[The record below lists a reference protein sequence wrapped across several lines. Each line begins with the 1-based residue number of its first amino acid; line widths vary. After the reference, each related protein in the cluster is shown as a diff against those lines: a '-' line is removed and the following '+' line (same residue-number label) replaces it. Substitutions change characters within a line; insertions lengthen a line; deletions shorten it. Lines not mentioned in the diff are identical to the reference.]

1 MTLASC
7 VYEGV
12 VRHRR
17 RAPMVHEFAYRL
29 VMLYLD
35 LDELPA
41 LFSRRWFWSARGA
54 NVAWFRRQDH
64 FGPPSEPLAEC
75 VRSLVEKELGARPTG
90 PIRLLTHLRYF
101 GFVMNPISVYYC
113 FDDRERLLAIVAEVT
128 NTPWRARH
136 LYVLDAREAS
146 GRIVRASTPKR
157 LHVSPFLT
165 MEYAYQ
171 FRLTAPGRSLAL
183 HIANTDPESPKTM
196 PVFDATAVFRRR
208 ALNGPALAR
217 VLWRYPLMTLQ
228 VALGIYWQALRLWR
242 KGTPYVPHPEHAK
255 SRDSA
260 PLSTRRAPESPA
272 LFEQETNRQEALL

>member
-7 VYEGV
+7 VYEGF

-17 RAPMVHEFAYRL
+17 RTPVVHEFAYRL

-35 LDELPA
+35 LEELPA

-54 NVAWFRRQDH
+54 NVAWLRRQDH
-64 FGPPSEPLAEC
+64 FGPPSEPLVEC
-75 VRSLVEKELGARPTG
+75 VRSLVEEEIGARPSG
-90 PIRLLTHLRYF
+90 PIRLLTHLRYV

-113 FDDRERLLAIVAEVT
+113 FDDRERLVAIVAEVT
-128 NTPWRARH
+128 NTPWGERH
-136 LYVLDAREAS
+136 LYVLDARES
-146 GRIVRASTPKR
+146 SRRIVRTSTPKR

-165 MEYAYQ
+165 MDFTYQ

-183 HIANTDPESPKTM
+183 HIANTSSLDPQTK

-208 ALNGPALAR
+208 PISGPTLAR

-228 VALGIYWQALRLWR
+228 VALGIYWQANRLWM
-242 KGTPYVPHPEHAK
+242 KGAPYVPHVKHARPRE
-255 SRDSA
+255 SVALPAVLAAS
-260 PLSTRRAPESPA
+260 STSP
-272 LFEQETNRQEALL
+272 FEKEADCQEASS